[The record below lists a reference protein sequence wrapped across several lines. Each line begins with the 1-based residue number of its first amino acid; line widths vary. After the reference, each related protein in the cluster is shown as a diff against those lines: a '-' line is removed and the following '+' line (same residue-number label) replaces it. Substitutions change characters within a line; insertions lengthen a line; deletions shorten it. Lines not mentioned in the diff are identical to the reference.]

1 MKSVEVK
8 ELGAEIEFKLNF
20 AVFYDFFLTVQP
32 KKRFFFA
39 VDEKQTCY
47 FLHRILIILH

>member
-39 VDEKQTCY
+39 FSVTVY
-47 FLHRILIILH
+47 IASMPPLMWSVT